1 MNRYANAAAFRAAL
15 EGRLNTVAG
24 AGGRPVGRARKLVAF
39 TRLLARLE
47 RAAPRRW
54 VLKGGFALELRLGG
68 QARTARDVDLD
79 WNTSL
84 EDATEALLEGAAL
97 DLDDYFQF
105 EIERVGEADVAG
117 RRIRCRSPLRAA
129 SGRCRDRA
137 GGLLTL

>member
-15 EGRLNTVAG
+15 EDRLNTAAR

-47 RAAPRRW
+47 HAAPKRW

-68 QARTARDVDLD
+68 QARATRDVDLD

-84 EDATEALLEGAAL
+84 EDATEALLEGAARRTG
-97 DLDDYFQF
+97 YTGGQF
-105 EIERVGEADVAG
+105 RQARQATA
-117 RRIRCRSPLRAA
+117 PLRGLGGGWRSAEA
-129 SGRCRDRA
+129 SA
-137 GGLLTL
+137 FN